1 MYKLI
6 NKLAPPIMNGVFKLN
21 SDIRYNMRQILQFFA
36 ISQDREYFLPLTKNM
51 GYPPDD
57 YKTVGNLDIF

>member
-51 GYPPDD
+51 GYP
-57 YKTVGNLDIF
+57 T